1 MIKLYTKNNCFQCRM
16 AKKLLYKL
24 VVEYDEFNINDNP
37 EVIEPLKKL
46 GIRQM
51 PVGMISNEI
60 IFKGFEVEKIK
71 ELGK

>member
-16 AKKLLYKL
+16 TKQLLYKL
-24 VVEYDEFNINDNP
+24 GIKYDEVNINDKP
-37 EVIEPLKKL
+37 EMIELLKKL
-46 GIRQM
+46 GVRQM
-51 PVGMISNEI
+51 PVGVIDNEI

>member
-1 MIKLYTKNNCFQCRM
+1 MIKLYTKNNCIQCKM
-16 AKKLLYKL
+16 AKQLLHKLG
-24 VVEYDEFNINDNP
+24 VEYDEVNINDNP